1 MGQGVNRFK
10 ELIDSRM
17 GDPAILKKTC
27 AEAMGVS
34 WQKVNRM
41 YNGESAIN
49 VEPEKL
55 VLLLTWANGNK
66 VVGAPDWT
74 LEDLVSPSILETS
87 A

>member
-1 MGQGVNRFK
+1 MGQGNNRFK

-17 GDPAILKKTC
+17 GDPAILKKEC

-41 YNGESAIN
+41 YNGDSAIN

-55 VLLLTWANGNK
+55 VLLLTWANNK
-66 VVGAPDWT
+66 KVDGAPNWT
-74 LEDLVSPSILETS
+74 LEDLVSNAILETS